1 MSKEINRI
9 MIDIE
14 TTGTRPGCHVLT
26 IGAVYFN
33 LEEGVSQDPT
43 KRFYERIFFERRFSL
58 ETDPETMM
66 WWRGQPKEVRDE
78 AFGGTELPRNVI
90 GRFLN
95 FLLKGKDNGAER
107 QLFSKHAQFD
117 FPILEAYME
126 KFFIGEVWTHREI
139 NCYYTLA
146 NQIPRIPNP
155 KFEGRKHHA
164 LDDAV
169 NQATHCVE
177 LLRFLN

>member
-14 TTGTRPGCHVLT
+14 TTGLRPGCHVLS
-26 IGAVYFN
+26 IGAVFFN
-33 LEEGVSQDPT
+33 LDEGVSQD
-43 KRFYERIFFERRFSL
+43 KRFYERIFFEHRFGL
-58 ETDPETMM
+58 DTDPETML
-66 WWRGQPKEVRDE
+66 WWKDQPKEVRDE

-107 QLFSKHAQFD
+107 QLFSNHAQFD

-126 KFFIGEVWTHREI
+126 KFFLGDAWSHREI

-146 NQIPRIPNP
+146 NQIKRIAKPR
-155 KFEGRKHHA
+155 FEGKKHNA
-164 LDDAV
+164 LDDAI

>member
-14 TTGTRPGCHVLT
+14 TTGIKPGCHVLT

-33 LEEGVSQDPT
+33 LGEGVSQDPN
-43 KRFYERIFFERRFSL
+43 KRFYDRIYYESRIGMGN
-58 ETDPETMM
+58 DPVTMDF
-66 WWRGQPKEVRDE
+66 WQRQLPAVRAE
-78 AFGGTELPRNVI
+78 AFGGTKLPRDVLGAFI
-90 GRFLN
+90 N
-95 FLLKGKDNGAER
+95 FLLKGRDNGAEL
-107 QLFSKHAQFD
+107 QLFSNHAQFD
-117 FPILEAYME
+117 FPILEAYMD
-126 KFFIGEVWTHREI
+126 KFFIREPWTHREI

-146 NQIPRIPNP
+146 NQIKRIPKP
-155 KFEGRKHHA
+155 KFEGKKHNA